1 MDDLIVIILTL
12 IFAVAGI
19 FGQMKK
25 KQAQNQAG
33 DQGGPQPETESNDP
47 DNFWDF
53 LEPESNQNYREQGPI
68 PAPSP
73 KQKQPVQT
81 VAEEPVQ
88 KKPKYQFKAE
98 NEGASIYENDLTSD
112 TNTITNVRK
121 KRKDRFPLKK
131 AVIYSEILNRKYS

>member
-12 IFAVAGI
+12 IFAAAGI

-25 KQAQNQAG
+25 KQAASQKE
-33 DQGGPQPETESNDP
+33 PQPEPQPEIESEDS

-53 LEPESNQNYREQGPI
+53 LEPESNKNYMEQAPVPE
-68 PAPSP
+68 PA

-88 KKPKYQFKAE
+88 KKPKYQFNAE
-98 NEGASIYENDLTSD
+98 NEGTSIYANDLTSD
-112 TNTITNVRK
+112 AKAVKKARK
-121 KRKDRFPLKK
+121 RRKDRFSLKK
-131 AVIYSEILNRKYS
+131 EVIYSEILNRKYS

>member
-33 DQGGPQPETESNDP
+33 DQPDTQPENFNKES

-53 LEPESNQNYREQGPI
+53 LEPESNQNFTEQ
-68 PAPSP
+68 APVPEPP

-88 KKPKYQFKAE
+88 KKPEYQFKAE
-98 NEGASIYENDLTSD
+98 NEGVSIYDNDLTSD
-112 TNTITNVRK
+112 TNTVTNVRK

-131 AVIYSEILNRKYS
+131 AVIYSEILNRKYF

>member
-12 IFAVAGI
+12 IFAAAGI

-25 KQAQNQAG
+25 KQAQNQADG
-33 DQGGPQPETESNDP
+33 QPESQPENFNDET

-53 LEPESNQNYREQGPI
+53 LEPESNNNYMEQEPVTE
-68 PAPSP
+68 PA

-81 VAEEPVQ
+81 VAEEPIQ
-88 KKPKYQFKAE
+88 KKTKYQFKAE
-98 NEGASIYENDLTSD
+98 NEGTSIYENDLTSD
-112 TNTITNVRK
+112 TKTVKKVSK
-121 KRKDRFPLKK
+121 KRADQFSLKK